1 MLRQRIYGLLLVLAA
16 VLLPVLDGGD
26 ATASLV
32 LGGLGGWMLGSH
44 TYLLY
49 EPSKP
54 RPVLQKKSASAVT
67 AADAPDPK
75 TGVQADALSITQ
87 REGDVK

>member
-1 MLRQRIYGLLLVLAA
+1 MTKQRLYGLLLVLAA

-32 LGGLGGWMLGSH
+32 LGGLGGWMLGSRR
-44 TYLLY
+44 YLLY
-49 EPSKP
+49 GPP
-54 RPVLQKKSASAVT
+54 QKKSASAAA

-75 TGVQADALSITQ
+75 TGVQADTLSITHM
-87 REGDVK
+87 RRKCK